1 MSNDNQSEI
10 KGQEQG
16 LPDPDRTL
24 PSMDFA
30 GFAEMSVQGAGDS
43 GKSNPDLTGS
53 SNDSSRP
60 SSDIGSNDLTNTK
73 QSLASFDLTSS
84 PDDLQLNSDQKKS
97 AELSA
102 QENDQQK
109 IQQADQQTAQQ
120 TNQQNDLS
128 SSLGSGL
135 DQLNKASPDQSPVD
149 KKIDQE
155 NKSPDFTASVEVEQ
169 FLKSLEPRQNS
180 QSFQS
185 EQNLQSQQLPN
196 SESSLAEKNPD
207 ADLFSTAVPD
217 IDAIMSNQVMSNLDR
232 QNSSAK
238 KDDDQDNSSLQISD
252 LDLNKP
258 ADQKTPPAQQ
268 NLQLDQQL
276 IQENSEL
283 NLQLDQQ
290 TSELNLQLDQ
300 QTSESK
306 SADNIAINKPS
317 EEPVV
322 KPSEELLSN
331 PDTDLNVKLPLQSD
345 LTLDLKPVDLAIN
358 TVNSSSDHQV
368 NLENPIASTQDSQL
382 NSQPNEIPQP
392 NQISPQAEIQNQ
404 VITQDQAIIQDQNI
418 SHQAIDPS
426 ITQATTQASTQGQ
439 TIVQNL
445 SDISPNSQSPLESIQ
460 SPIESLTQLPTQTLP
475 ANQDQDQK
483 QTSILTQNQIPAQ
496 SPTELS
502 TQTQDQNQTQ
512 NQQQNLE
519 SPKDLSSAKTQ
530 QGQQKIA
537 IPQSALRQQPSS
549 REQITSVIAGQD
561 LDETAFQKFALQVKE
576 SDNFQTSQNQLGVG
590 EDGPKID
597 DLQKITIA
605 NDKNI
610 TDQQSNHD
618 SSQTDQSQVSEKSID
633 PTANSSSQNSAS
645 NLSVSNDSSNSLKS
659 ANPEDSTGQKQ
670 TNFVEKIE
678 KQKTLEQQSASK
690 IQGFFKRIINRKKV
704 QQISSDDPK
713 GDPRGTENKQ
723 KTR

>member
-10 KGQEQG
+10 KGQVQG

-43 GKSNPDLTGS
+43 GKSDSDLTGS
-53 SNDSSRP
+53 GKDSLGS

-73 QSLASFDLTSS
+73 QSLASFDPTSS

-97 AELSA
+97 AELLA

-109 IQQADQQTAQQ
+109 IQQADQQAAQQ

-135 DQLNKASPDQSPVD
+135 DHLNKASPDLSPVD
-149 KKIDQE
+149 EKIDRE

-169 FLKSLEPRQNS
+169 FLKSLEPQQNS
-180 QSFQS
+180 QSLQS
-185 EQNLQSQQLPN
+185 EQNPQLQQLSN

-217 IDAIMSNQVMSNLDR
+217 IDAIMSNPV
-232 QNSSAK
+232 
-238 KDDDQDNSSLQISD
+238 NSSLKIPD

-258 ADQKTPPAQQ
+258 ADQQIPTDQQ
-268 NLQLDQQL
+268 NPQLDQQL
-276 IQENSEL
+276 IQ
-283 NLQLDQQ
+283 Q
-290 TSELNLQLDQ
+290 TSESNLQLDQ

-306 SADNIAINKPS
+306 SADNIAINKPN

-331 PDTDLNVKLPLQSD
+331 PDTNLNVKLSLQSD
-345 LTLDLKPVDLAIN
+345 LKLDLTTDLKLADLAIDP
-358 TVNSSSDHQV
+358 VVKSSSDHQV
-368 NLENPIASTQDSQL
+368 NPENLTAPTQDSQL
-382 NSQPNEIPQP
+382 NYQP
-392 NQISPQAEIQNQ
+392 NQISPQAEIQN
-404 VITQDQAIIQDQNI
+404 QAIIQDQNI
-418 SHQAIDPS
+418 SHQAIDPA
-426 ITQATTQASTQGQ
+426 ITQATTQGQ

-445 SDISPNSQSPLESIQ
+445 SDISPNSQSPLESIQSPIQ

-502 TQTQDQNQTQ
+502 TQTQDQIQDQ

-519 SPKDLSSAKTQ
+519 SLKDLSSAQTQ
-530 QGQQKIA
+530 QDQQNIT
-537 IPQSALRQQPSS
+537 IPPSAHGHHPSI
-549 REQITSVIAGQD
+549 RKQITLVMAGQG
-561 LDETAFQKFALQVKE
+561 LDETALGKFLFEFEKN
-576 SDNFQTSQNQLGVG
+576 NFSASAQLGVG

-597 DLQKITIA
+597 DLQKITITDDA
-605 NDKNI
+605 NKAG
-610 TDQQSNHD
+610 QQSDND
-618 SSQTDQSQVSEKSID
+618 SPKTDQSQVSEKSID
-633 PTANSSSQNSAS
+633 QTANSSSQNSAS
-645 NLSVSNDSSNSLKS
+645 NLLVSNDSLNSLNS

-678 KQKTLEQQSASK
+678 KQKPPEQQSASK
-690 IQGFFKRIINRKKV
+690 IQGFFKRIIARKKD
-704 QQISSDDPK
+704 QQISSDDPEGK
-713 GDPRGTENKQ
+713 EKVR
-723 KTR
+723 